1 MNNQAMNTATPDLG
15 QIRLLLAVAD
25 APGFRRA
32 ALQLGLSPS
41 ALSQAIKRLEA
52 RLGQPLLL
60 RSTRSVR
67 LTEAGERLCA
77 AAREALGRLDQAW
90 QDLTPSALAP
100 GGLQGRLRLSVPR
113 SVARLMMGP
122 LLAAYCRRHPGVQ
135 LELSTDDALV
145 DIVAAGFDAGVRFS
159 ERLPQGMVA
168 LPLSAPQRFVVVGR
182 PELIAT
188 APPPRQPQDLARWPG
203 IRQRFASGA
212 LFEWEFRQGRETRH
226 FMPSGPLTVDDQ
238 AVVLAAALEG
248 AGLAYV
254 YEQLA
259 REALAQ
265 GRLQCL
271 LPEWCPPGTAVELY
285 YPGRRQ
291 ASPALRAL
299 IELVRETAARS

>member
-1 MNNQAMNTATPDLG
+1 MNNPTMNAATPDLS

-77 AAREALGRLDQAW
+77 AAREALGQLDRAW
-90 QDLTPSALAP
+90 QDLTPNALGP
-100 GGLQGRLRLSVPR
+100 ISLQGRLRLSVPR
-113 SVARLMMGP
+113 SVARLLMAP

-135 LELSTDDALV
+135 LELCTDDALL

-159 ERLPQGMVA
+159 ERLPRGMVA
-168 LPLSAPQRFVVVGR
+168 LPLSAPQRFVVVGC
-182 PELIAT
+182 PALIAT
-188 APPPRQPQDLARWPG
+188 AAPPTQPEDLARWPG

-212 LFEWEFRQGRETRH
+212 LFEWEFQRGGEHRR
-226 FMPSGPLTVDDQ
+226 FLPGGPLTVDDQ
-238 AVVLAAALEG
+238 AVALAAAMEG

-271 LPEWCPPGTAVELY
+271 LPDWCMPGTAVELY

-299 IELVRETAARS
+299 IELVRETALLS

>member
-100 GGLQGRLRLSVPR
+100 GGLQGRLRLSNMESLQERRRNTRCRSLSVRVTAPSPR
-113 SVARLMMGP
+113 
-122 LLAAYCRRHPGVQ
+122 PGR
-135 LELSTDDALV
+135 SR
-145 DIVAAGFDAGVRFS
+145 AAGR
-159 ERLPQGMVA
+159 
-168 LPLSAPQRFVVVGR
+168 
-182 PELIAT
+182 
-188 APPPRQPQDLARWPG
+188 
-203 IRQRFASGA
+203 
-212 LFEWEFRQGRETRH
+212 
-226 FMPSGPLTVDDQ
+226 
-238 AVVLAAALEG
+238 
-248 AGLAYV
+248 
-254 YEQLA
+254 
-259 REALAQ
+259 
-265 GRLQCL
+265 
-271 LPEWCPPGTAVELY
+271 
-285 YPGRRQ
+285 
-291 ASPALRAL
+291 
-299 IELVRETAARS
+299 

>member
-1 MNNQAMNTATPDLG
+1 MNSTPPDLG
-15 QIRLLLAVAD
+15 QVRLLLAVAD

-77 AAREALGRLDQAW
+77 AARDALAQLDRAW
-90 QDLTPSALAP
+90 QDLTPTALGPA
-100 GGLQGRLRLSVPR
+100 GLQGRLRLSVPR
-113 SVARLMMGP
+113 SVARLVMAP

-135 LELSTDDALV
+135 LELCTDDALV
-145 DIVAAGFDAGVRFS
+145 DIVAGGFDAGVRFS
-159 ERLPQGMVA
+159 ERLPRGMVA
-168 LPLSAPQRFVVVGR
+168 LPLSPPQRFVVVGR

-188 APPPRQPQDLARWPG
+188 AALPSQPQDLARWPG

-212 LFEWEFRQGRETRH
+212 LFEWEFRQDGETRY
-226 FMPSGPLTVDDQ
+226 FTPAGPLTVDDQ
-238 AVVLAAALEG
+238 AVALAAAMEG

-259 REALAQ
+259 SEALAQ

-271 LPEWCPPGTAVELY
+271 LPAWCPPGTGVELY

-299 IELVRETAARS
+299 IELVRERVPRS